1 MAYNIQ
7 LFTEF
12 NKRKRSTKRPTIAGA
27 VFPAS
32 LKEATSIT
40 NPTFRFRTELTT
52 RWTYAYV
59 PEWDLYYFVTDR
71 RSLGNNFVEIELAC
85 DPLAT
90 LREAIFNTTAFI
102 AYSSTNYDA
111 MLNDVRIAQRETRSR
126 KTNVV
131 TSKFVDDPTIG
142 CFVVELAS
150 DDLGLNYWAFSYSQF
165 VILVMRLMD
174 AGNLIDDL
182 QKTFGDVIGGIISA
196 RYIPFTIGTLGGV
209 QVDNVKIGT
218 YETHASGFNVSR
230 LSPLVYDSNYINIPW
245 TYSDFRRNSNFTRV
259 LLQLPFIGEVDI
271 SSETLLNRSRIRV
284 DMVAS
289 CGLGIVAYG
298 VYVEDD
304 DGNDILI
311 ATYSGTFGI
320 SVPMGTGQV
329 DAQGWLNGMIS
340 TAETLGVTM
349 MTGNPAGLIGAG
361 ITLAGSCI
369 SANKKDFTIVG
380 DMGGTHGEELLKD
393 YQLSVVSVDSRTEP
407 DNLREL
413 YGRPCQRVLRI
424 GDLGGF
430 VQTNGVALNVATFD
444 GVREEAET
452 LLDSGIYLE

>member
-1 MAYNIQ
+1 MDIL
-7 LFTEF
+7 LFANF
-12 NKRKRSTKRPTIAGA
+12 SKRRRSTKRPALSEGVRVSVT
-27 VFPAS
+27 
-32 LKEATSIT
+32 LKSNTSKYE
-40 NPTFRFRTELTT
+40 PTFTISGDLSANYTF
-52 RWTYAYV
+52 AYV
-59 PEWDLYYFVTDR
+59 EAWGLWYNIIDTV
-71 RSLGNNFVEIELAC
+71 SVANNFFELIMKC

-90 LREAIFNTTAFI
+90 LADFISRTSAFVE
-102 AYSSTNYDA
+102 YSTSNYDS
-111 MLNDVRIAQRETRSR
+111 MLNDVRVAQRETRSR
-126 KTNVV
+126 HTNVV

-218 YETHASGFNVSR
+218 YETHASGMNVSR

-289 CGLGIVAYG
+289 CGLGIVTYG

-304 DGNDILI
+304 DGDDILI

-320 SVPMGTGQV
+320 CVPMGTGQV

-340 TAETLGVTM
+340 TAETLGLTM
-349 MTGNPAGLIGAG
+349 LTQNPAGLIGAG
-361 ITLAGSCI
+361 ISFAGSCM

-380 DMGGTHGEELLKD
+380 DMGGTHGEEILKD
-393 YQLSVVSVDSRTEP
+393 YQLSVVSVDSRTNPEE
-407 DNLREL
+407 LRAI
-413 YGRPCQRVLRI
+413 YGRPCGKVLT
-424 GDLGGF
+424 LGSLSGF
-430 VQTNGVALNVATFD
+430 VKTSGVSIDAPFSETI
-444 GVREEAET
+444 REEAEQ